1 MGEQAKDTGPEF
13 SQQAGG
19 SGTGRLTS
27 RAERPGKTI
36 IDLKPRAGRVR
47 SSEGS
52 GARLPQLAHNH
63 RERPMYVTCQL
74 G

>member
-36 IDLKPRAGRVR
+36 IDLKSRWPGPLQRGVR
-47 SSEGS
+47 RTTSATG
-52 GARLPQLAHNH
+52 
-63 RERPMYVTCQL
+63 T
-74 G
+74 